1 MEGTSGAR
9 RTCRVRAGWPRA
21 TEDEGSQRV
30 RAGYGYGQGAEAGC
44 ADAHLGLPGGFL
56 ASSFPHALEDGG

>member
-21 TEDEGSQRV
+21 
-30 RAGYGYGQGAEAGC
+30 GYGQGAEAGC
-44 ADAHLGLPGGFL
+44 ADAHLGLPGFL